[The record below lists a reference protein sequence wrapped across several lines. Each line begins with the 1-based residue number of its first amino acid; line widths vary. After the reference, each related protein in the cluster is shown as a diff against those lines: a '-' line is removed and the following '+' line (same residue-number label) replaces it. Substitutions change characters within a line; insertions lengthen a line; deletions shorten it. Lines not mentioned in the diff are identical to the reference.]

1 MGRLT
6 RGVAILV
13 VAAGLAGCTAM
24 TGQTAGRNIDDAAIT
39 TAVKAKLAGDR
50 AATLT
55 SVDVDT
61 VDGTVYLNGTV
72 PDAAAKQRAASLAR
86 RVDGVVAVENNLQPR
101 PAAAGD
107 APATDRQHD
116 Y

>member
-1 MGRLT
+1 MARLT
-6 RGVAILV
+6 RGVVGMI
-13 VAAGLAGCTAM
+13 VAAALAGCTAM
-24 TGQTAGRNIDDAAIT
+24 TGQSAGRNIDDAGIT
-39 TAVKAKLAGDR
+39 TAVKAKLGGDR

-61 VDGTVYLNGTV
+61 VSGTVYLTGIV

-86 RVDGVVAVENNLQPR
+86 QVDGVVAVENNLQMR

-107 APATDRQHD
+107 APASDRHRD